1 LIDWSLMPTLE
12 VFQLYHAVKKC
23 YNLISSR
30 PYT

>member
-1 LIDWSLMPTLE
+1 MPTLE
-12 VFQLYHAVKKC
+12 VFQLYRAVKKC